1 MNLTPEQ
8 IEQIIREV
16 LSRLV
21 AASSGGPSTTPAA
34 ELALSE
40 RLVTLRDVEGRLA
53 GVARLSVGPRTVVTP
68 SVRDLLRQKKIEF
81 VRRP

>member
-21 AASSGGPSTTPAA
+21 AASSGGPSTAPPA